1 MNKILKISLIS
12 CLILTA
18 SYAEEVKEDRDRL
31 PSVRKAIDSFGKIEA
46 KEVSTVDKFKSM
58 FTDGKVSGQIRS
70 VYAGYDR
77 KIGYNDYATAIG
89 GQLKYELAS
98 FNGFNAGFAAVTSQD
113 INFATGSND
122 KHNSELSSV
131 LGDYTELSEA
141 YINYKYEGL
150 NLRIGRQTL
159 DTPLA
164 DSDDIRMI
172 PNTFEAYMATYEL
185 SNFIFTAGNLQK
197 WQGVD
202 AGLGYDEDIRLDS
215 NWIDTGDNGTWL
227 GGVTYSGA
235 VDANAWYYDI
245 DNDIDRVKATYL
257 DFGTG
262 YEFSKD
268 LIFHANLQQLNEQ
281 DISGSSV
288 EADIY
293 GALVELE
300 AYGFGF
306 NVAYNYSAGNAG
318 KSTFSGIGG
327 GTMYT
332 SMDTM
337 IIDEVTYNGDAT
349 ALVSGV
355 IYQIDNFAFLY
366 AYGDFKGYTKED
378 SSNNALKAHIV
389 EQDIGFEYNVND
401 EFVVAA
407 IYVIEE
413 DKESSAKTE
422 NDWNRAQIMVKYDF

>member
-1 MNKILKISLIS
+1 MNKIIKISLIS
-12 CLILTA
+12 CLILSV

-31 PSVRKAIDSFGKIEA
+31 PSVRKAIDSFGKIEE
-46 KEVSTVDKFKSM
+46 KEVSTVDKFKGM

-77 KIGYNDYATAIG
+77 KIGFNDYATAIG

-122 KHNSELSSV
+122 KHNPELSSA

-164 DSDDIRMI
+164 DSDDIRMV
-172 PNTFEAYMATYEL
+172 PNTFEAYMATYEF
-185 SNFIFTAGNLQK
+185 SNFVFTAGNVQK

-202 AGLGYDEDIRLDS
+202 AGLGHDDAGNRLDS
-215 NWIDTGDNGTWL
+215 NWINTGDNGTWL
-227 GGVTYSGA
+227 GGVTYSDA
-235 VDANAWYYDI
+235 VDFNAWYYDI

-268 LIFHANLQQLNEQ
+268 LILHANIQYLNEGAV
-281 DISGSSV
+281 DNSNV

-300 AYGFGF
+300 AYDVGF
-306 NVAYNYSAGNAG
+306 NVAYNYSVGKAG
-318 KSTFSGIGG
+318 KTSFSGIGG

-337 IIDEVTYNGDAT
+337 IIDEITEDRDAQ
-349 ALVSGV
+349 AIVAGV
-355 IYQIDNFAFLY
+355 IYQVDNFAFLY
-366 AYGDFKGYTKED
+366 AYGDFSGDANSAGE
-378 SSNNALKAHIV
+378 KAHIV

-413 DKESSAKTE
+413 DKESSVKTE

>member
-1 MNKILKISLIS
+1 MNKILKLSLVS
-12 CLILTA
+12 CLVLSA
-18 SYAEEVKEDRDRL
+18 SYAEEVKEQKDRF
-31 PSVRKAIDSFGKIEA
+31 PSVRKAIDSFGKIED
-46 KEVSTVDKFKSM
+46 KEVSIVEKFKYM
-58 FTDGKVSGQIRS
+58 FTEGKVSGQIRS

-77 KIGYNDYATAIG
+77 EVGFNDYATALG

-98 FNGFNAGFAAVTSQD
+98 LYGFNAGFAFATSQD
-113 INFATGSND
+113 ISFATGSGN
-122 KHNSELSSV
+122 KHNSELSSNS
-131 LGDYTELSEA
+131 GSYSELSEA
-141 YINYKYEGL
+141 FINYKYQGL
-150 NLRIGRQTL
+150 NLRAGRQLL

-185 SNFIFTAGNLQK
+185 NSFVFTAGHIQK

-202 AGLGYDEDIRLDS
+202 AGLGDNTLND
-215 NWIDTGDNGTWL
+215 NWITTGDNGTWL
-227 GGVTYSGA
+227 GGITYSDI
-235 VDANAWYYDI
+235 VDFNAWYYDI
-245 DNDIDRVKATYL
+245 DKDTKSNNNAVKAAYF

-268 LIFHANLQQLNEQ
+268 LMLHTNVQYLNEQ
-281 DISGSSV
+281 AINGSTI

-300 AYGFGF
+300 VYGFGF
-306 NVAYNYSAGNAG
+306 NIAYNYSAGNAG

-337 IIDEVTYNGDAT
+337 IIDEITEGRDAQAIVT
-349 ALVSGV
+349 GV
-355 IYQIDNFAFLY
+355 VYQMDNFAFLY
-366 AYGDFKGYTKED
+366 AYGDFSGD
-378 SSNNALKAHIV
+378 ANNLGEKAHIV

-407 IYVIEE
+407 IYVLEE
-413 DKESSAKTE
+413 DKESSISTE
-422 NDWNRAQIMVKYDF
+422 NDWNRAQVMVKYDF

>member
-1 MNKILKISLIS
+1 MNKTVMLSLMSVFILS
-12 CLILTA
+12 A
-18 SYAEEVKEDRDRL
+18 SYAEEVKEQRDRL

-58 FTDGKVSGQIRS
+58 FTDGKISGQIRS

-77 KIGYNDYATAIG
+77 KVGYNDYATAIG

-98 FNGFNAGFAAVTSQD
+98 FNGFNAGLAFITSQD
-113 INFATGSND
+113 ISFATANGD
-122 KHNSELSSV
+122 KHNPELSSNA
-131 LGDYTELSEA
+131 GSYNELSEA

-150 NLRIGRQTL
+150 NLRAGRQIL

-185 SNFIFTAGNLQK
+185 NNFTFTAGNIQK

-202 AGLGYDEDIRLDS
+202 AGLGYDEAGNRLND
-215 NWIDTGDNGTWL
+215 NWINTGDDGTWL
-227 GGVTYSGA
+227 GGVTYSDA
-235 VDANAWYYDI
+235 VDFNAWYYDI
-245 DNDIDRVKATYL
+245 NNDVDRVKATYL

-262 YEFSKD
+262 YELSKD
-268 LIFHANLQQLNEQ
+268 LTLHANVQYLNEQ
-281 DISGSSV
+281 AINGSSI

-293 GALVELE
+293 GALVELKV
-300 AYGFGF
+300 YGFGF
-306 NVAYNYSAGNAG
+306 NVAYNYSAGNTG

-337 IIDEVTYNGDAT
+337 IIDEITEDRDAQ
-349 ALVSGV
+349 AVVAGV

-366 AYGDFKGYTKED
+366 AYGDFSGDANSAGE
-378 SSNNALKAHIV
+378 KAHIV

-401 EFVVAA
+401 EFVVAV

-413 DKESSAKTE
+413 DKESSVKTD
-422 NDWNRAQIMVKYDF
+422 NDWNRAQVMVKYDF